1 MPKGCATLADAL
13 TRLSTPPRTGCLCV
27 ISNRAAENGQ
37 TMSHCQH
44 LQLQHSASSSFLTSF
59 QTTYT
64 LAYNLYSNT
73 SQPTTT
79 ATRNRKQTHVSTS
92 LFCGGV
98 QATAT
103 VRVCVSGCDGTFF
116 VSTAIATHLSCL
128 TLRAY
133 GE

>member
-1 MPKGCATLADAL
+1 
-13 TRLSTPPRTGCLCV
+13 
-27 ISNRAAENGQ
+27 
-37 TMSHCQH
+37 MSHCQH

-64 LAYNLYSNT
+64 LTYNLYSNT

-103 VRVCVSGCDGTFF
+103 VRVRMSGRDGTFF